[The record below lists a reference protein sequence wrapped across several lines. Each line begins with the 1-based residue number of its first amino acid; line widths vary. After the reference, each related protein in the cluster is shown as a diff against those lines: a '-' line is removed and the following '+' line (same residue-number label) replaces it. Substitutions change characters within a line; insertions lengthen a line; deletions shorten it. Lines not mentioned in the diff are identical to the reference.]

1 MDVARRGKSWACAPE
16 RHGAD
21 IWRDIWRRLDDIC
34 PGVRSK
40 IGERLEQG
48 GVAEIEWDGDMFAAQ
63 TSAAQDDEGAGI
75 GQWRHTKKDQ
85 WADTKQDR
93 SQEESRSYA
102 FCMHRMHAACMLNVR
117 CMYVARR
124 LELTLHAH

>member
-1 MDVARRGKSWACAPE
+1 MCIDMCVDMCTY
-16 RHGAD
+16 
-21 IWRDIWRRLDDIC
+21 IC

-117 CMYVARR
+117 CMYVAC
-124 LELTLHAH
+124 TLHGGLSLRCMHIEKCHMCIPCMLNVC